1 MNTST
6 LPRHS
11 HLAHSED
18 VVSALEAQGLLDP
31 ARHEEAAGVLDAMAA
46 GESPRAVTLRRV
58 LAEVAGYVGA
68 AFVVAAVA
76 VFVAPRWL
84 DMTLGTRLGLLVGTM
99 VVLTAAGLTL
109 VASGGGPRRLR
120 APEGALR
127 RRLASVLLTGAS
139 VAGAAAV
146 VVWLTDWAEQGPS
159 SRDPWIGL
167 GGFLT
172 LAVLAAVGYAVAPTL
187 VGQAAV
193 AVGATLGAISVWE
206 VVGDATALEIGV
218 SVLLLGA
225 AWLVMAETRV
235 WRELLPARL
244 FGAVLTLGGAQAL
257 LPDHPSWAYVTT
269 AAVGVAGFVLYAA
282 LRAWPYLALG
292 VVAVTVAVSE
302 ALLDW
307 ATGSLGTAAALLG
320 AGVTLLV
327 TSLVGLRLR
336 RTPGPAEPAARHGG

>member
-46 GESPRAVTLRRV
+46 GESPRALTLRRV

-84 DMTLGTRLGLLVGTM
+84 DMALGTRLGLLAGTA
-99 VVLTAAGLTL
+99 VVLTAAGLVL
-109 VASGGGPRRLR
+109 VAGGGGPRRVR
-120 APEGALR
+120 APEGAVR

-146 VVWLTDWAEQGPS
+146 VVWLTDWAEQGAS
-159 SRDPWIGL
+159 SRDPYIGF

-193 AVGATLGAISVWE
+193 AVGATLASISVWE
-206 VVGDATALEIGV
+206 VVDDTTSLEVGLT
-218 SVLLLGA
+218 VLLLGA
-225 AWLVMAETRV
+225 AWLVLAEARV
-235 WRELLPARL
+235 WREQLPARL
-244 FGAVLTLGGAQAL
+244 FGSVLMLAGAQIPLA
-257 LPDHPSWAYVTT
+257 DHAAWAYVIT
-269 AAVGVAGFVLYAA
+269 AAVGAVGFVLYAA

-292 VVAVTVAVSE
+292 VVAVTLAVPE

-307 ATGSLGTAAALLG
+307 TTGSLGTAVALLG

-336 RTPGPAEPAARHGG
+336 RTPGTAEPAARHSA

>member
-18 VVSALEAQGLLDP
+18 VVSALEVRGLLDP
-31 ARHEEAAGVLDAMAA
+31 ARHEEAADVLDAMVA
-46 GESPRAVTLRRV
+46 GESPRAMTLRRV

-84 DMTLGTRLGLLVGTM
+84 DMSLATRLSLLVGTGLALA
-99 VVLTAAGLTL
+99 VAG
-109 VASGGGPRRLR
+109 VALGVTGGGLR
-120 APEGALR
+120 SLRGAAGALR

-146 VVWLTDWAEQGPS
+146 VVWLTDWADQGPS
-159 SRDPWIGL
+159 SRDAYIGL
-167 GGFLT
+167 GGFVT

-193 AVGATLGAISVWE
+193 AVGATFGSISVWE
-206 VVGDATALEIGV
+206 VVDDATSLEVGGT
-218 SVLLLGA
+218 VLVLGA
-225 AWLVMAETRV
+225 AWLALAETGV
-235 WRELLPARL
+235 WREQLPARII
-244 FGAVLTLGGAQAL
+244 GAVLALGGAQLL
-257 LPDHPSWAYVTT
+257 LPDHASWAYVTT
-269 AAVGVAGFVLYAA
+269 AAVGVAAFVMYAA

-292 VVAVTVAVSE
+292 VVALTLAVSE

-307 ATGSLGTAAALLG
+307 TTGSFGTAAALLG

-327 TSLVGLRLR
+327 TALVGLRLR
-336 RTPGPAEPAARHGG
+336 RTPGAHTG